1 MRGAGVDMPVG
12 HPVHQVEH
20 DEDGRREPHRPGV
33 DVVCQRLLVG
43 AQPFALIKDIEITS
57 DSSKLMKIT
66 KKQNHELI

>member
-1 MRGAGVDMPVG
+1 MPVG

-33 DVVCQRLLVG
+33 DVVYQRLLVG

-57 DSSKLMKIT
+57 DY
-66 KKQNHELI
+66 